1 MGREGLAEV
10 FGLRMEPGVLTGIG
24 GDAVSYPPLDF
35 WGPAYESLQSRR
47 AVDDVCL
54 GRILHLPS
62 IPPPARRRV
71 PFKCRGAGARAAAG
85 AAAAAAP
92 APTAVPVR
100 HKRLSNHRGAGAH
113 QRGGLPAGH
122 ASGLS
127 RRLPERQLR
136 WNWESR

>member
-35 WGPAYESLQSRR
+35 WGPAYKSLRSRR

-62 IPPPARRRV
+62 IPPP
-71 PFKCRGAGARAAAG
+71 PAAASPLNAG
-85 AAAAAAP
+85 EPEPEPRLALRLPQHPRPPQSPYVTSDCPITAAP
-92 APTAVPVR
+92 A
-100 HKRLSNHRGAGAH
+100 HIKGAGFPRATPP
-113 QRGGLPAGH
+113 GC
-122 ASGLS
+122 
-127 RRLPERQLR
+127 PEGSQ
-136 WNWESR
+136 SVS